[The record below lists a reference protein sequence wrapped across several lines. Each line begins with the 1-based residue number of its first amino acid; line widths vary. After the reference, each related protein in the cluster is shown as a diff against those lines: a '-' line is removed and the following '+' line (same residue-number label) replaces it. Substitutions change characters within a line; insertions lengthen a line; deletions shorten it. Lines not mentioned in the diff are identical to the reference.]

1 MNPSLESVNLCNLA
15 LACSMYDSL
24 TGFNSSLRRLKE
36 STSGGIDLS
45 NPAHRTSLLNWLN
58 DWGCRHLS
66 KESHHIASS
75 AILDWHNQEGVKLF
89 PIGKVLWELDNQEM
103 ATAVAAYGSLKE
115 RTGACPNRGGKRLQ
129 MDIGPTAAS
138 KILFAIR
145 PEALMPWDEA
155 MRKEFGCDGSKES
168 YFKFLVEIK
177 KLALRID
184 ELCKANNFDISE
196 LPHKIDR
203 GGSTIIELV
212 NEYVWVTVTRKCKL
226 PSARNLK
233 LWAQWGLLSIR

>member
-1 MNPSLESVNLCNLA
+1 
-15 LACSMYDSL
+15 
-24 TGFNSSLRRLKE
+24 
-36 STSGGIDLS
+36 
-45 NPAHRTSLLNWLN
+45 
-58 DWGCRHLS
+58 
-66 KESHHIASS
+66 
-75 AILDWHNQEGVKLF
+75 
-89 PIGKVLWELDNQEM
+89 
-103 ATAVAAYGSLKE
+103 
-115 RTGACPNRGGKRLQ
+115 
-129 MDIGPTAAS
+129 
-138 KILFAIR
+138 
-145 PEALMPWDEA
+145 MPWDEA

-196 LPHKIDR
+196 LSHKIDR